1 LSIPNNDLNSGHF
14 AGQDP
19 RPSVEILEQSFW
31 TRLNA
36 LEEAELRT
44 RSSLVGPHRD
54 DWAFFLGDHVLK
66 GHGSQGEVRSALLAL
81 KLSEIEL
88 FRERT
93 GHRPLLLLDDFSSE
107 LDRERRSF
115 LLRFLS
121 ETDLQVFITTTEDA
135 VAWVK
140 PIGKRFQVSN
150 GLLAERTNDHS
161 AAAE

>member
-1 LSIPNNDLNSGHF
+1 
-14 AGQDP
+14 
-19 RPSVEILEQSFW
+19 
-31 TRLNA
+31 
-36 LEEAELRT
+36 
-44 RSSLVGPHRD
+44 
-54 DWAFFLGDHVLK
+54 VLK